1 MLFIKTMMASFGGFL
16 LLTYIAAI
24 TPAHS
29 QIRIVGSSTV
39 FPFATVV
46 AEQFSHRTG
55 IKTPIIESTGSGGG
69 LKLFCAGV
77 TQKTPSITNASRR
90 IKDKEVVRCAK
101 NKVAFTEFK
110 VGYDGIVIG
119 NAKGSHVLNLTLVD
133 MYKALR
139 VGSTAKTWSD
149 VNPSLPNIKIE
160 VLGPPP
166 TSGTR
171 DAFEELVMHKACK
184 KLGGT
189 KKECKKESIRTDG
202 AYIESGENDNLI
214 VSKLTANKNAIGIFG
229 FSFLDQNRNKIQGAK
244 INGVKPT
251 FDNIA
256 SGSYAISRS
265 LWFYVKIAHVN
276 NAIRGYVKAWF
287 TNRAAGEDG
296 YLLDK
301 GLIPL
306 SKDERTVMKKKAKAL

>member
-1 MLFIKTMMASFGGFL
+1 MPFIKTMIASFGGFL

-39 FPFATVV
+39 FPFATAV
-46 AEQFSHRTG
+46 AEKFSHRTG
-55 IKTPIIESTGSGGG
+55 NKTPIIESTGSGGG

-77 TQKTPSITNASRR
+77 TQNTPSITNASRR

-189 KKECKKESIRTDG
+189 KKACKKESIRTDG

-256 SGSYAISRS
+256 SGRYAISRS
-265 LWFYVKIAHVN
+265 LWFYVKISHVN
-276 NAIRGYVKAWF
+276 NAIRGYVKEWF

-306 SKDERTVMKKKAKAL
+306 SKDERTVMEKKAKAL